1 MSLIT
6 GALYPDE
13 GWAMVGGFD
22 VVKQRSQLR
31 KSLGVCPQ
39 FDVLYSEL
47 TCWEH
52 MHLYGGMQGLTP
64 DECDKEANR
73 LLGELDLLVKK
84 EQKSSNMSGGQ
95 QRRLSLA
102 VSLIGNPKVVL
113 LDEPTTGLDPANRR
127 RVWKVLQQQKRT
139 STIIMTT
146 HSMEEADLL
155 ADSIGVMSKGQIQVV
170 LILVTFNLLSNS
182 KICSEENN
190 QKSCKFGRLSAAHW
204 SSRKGLELATF
215 SISSRAPASRR
226 KKFSTQSI
234 LQFAV

>member
-52 MHLYGGMQGLTP
+52 MHLYGGMQGLAP
-64 DECDKEANR
+64 DECDKEAHR

-84 EQKSSNMSGGQ
+84 DQKSSNMSGGQ

-170 LILVTFNLLSNS
+170 LISSSLFIIMIQNINFRHVILSPNPPNCAGGRQHTRAQEKVRDWLPPPYPEEQRLQRGRS
-182 KICSEENN
+182 SQCSP
-190 QKSCKFGRLSAAHW
+190 F
-204 SSRKGLELATF
+204 F
-215 SISSRAPASRR
+215 D
-226 KKFSTQSI
+226 
-234 LQFAV
+234 